1 MEITE
6 ITKHQLGITEK
17 VTRSALFLSFDI
29 KDKEMLQFGL
39 KILQKFV
46 DGKNVVAGF
55 GGELLSM
62 FNIPKGENFER
73 TKFNSERM
81 SDSDSYDLVLWL
93 RGNDKGELF
102 HQALNVR
109 KALQDFFELKKCVT
123 SFTYHDKYDLS
134 GFEDGIEN
142 PKDDAVMPAA
152 IISDGNMEGSSFW
165 VLQQWQHNFEWL
177 NNVSQ
182 VEKEECIGRSLDDS
196 HQLENL
202 KDFAHVSRSAKE
214 NFTPEAEILR
224 KSMPWADDNLNGGF
238 MFSGF
243 ATSFRSFNLQMNN
256 MLGGSDGIVDGV
268 FKFSKIIETSYLWCP
283 PFKKGKLDLSLLKI

>member
-109 KALQDFFELKKCVT
+109 KALQDFSSLK
-123 SFTYHDKYDLS
+123 
-134 GFEDGIEN
+134 
-142 PKDDAVMPAA
+142 
-152 IISDGNMEGSSFW
+152 
-165 VLQQWQHNFEWL
+165 
-177 NNVSQ
+177 NV
-182 VEKEECIGRSLDDS
+182 
-196 HQLENL
+196 
-202 KDFAHVSRSAKE
+202 
-214 NFTPEAEILR
+214 
-224 KSMPWADDNLNGGF
+224 
-238 MFSGF
+238 
-243 ATSFRSFNLQMNN
+243 
-256 MLGGSDGIVDGV
+256 
-268 FKFSKIIETSYLWCP
+268 
-283 PFKKGKLDLSLLKI
+283 